1 MTVSTTTNK
10 VAYVGNGIA
19 TEFAIP
25 FPFLETAHLSVYQ
38 LLNDIQTQRED
49 WTVQNGNLIFETA
62 PANEAQIVIMR
73 IVPFTQETDYQENE
87 ILAAGTLERNF
98 DSLTMQVQQLKEL
111 SERAVTVD
119 IFDDTPAAELLPSI
133 RSAVSDAAGYAQ
145 MANEK
150 AEDAEEASLIA
161 TTQATI
167 ATDKANEASTILT
180 SKASINADNFSI
192 TGREKLI
199 ENTFLGSTVVSGIL
213 PETIVSTAS
222 FYTAPEHGYIFICGC
237 TQGQSICNFFINDVR
252 VGCMGSPDA
261 LQTYQTVFF
270 PLKKGD
276 VFKTSTESSMLL
288 QVYSAF
294 FFAKGVG

>member
-10 VAYVGNGIA
+10 VSYVGNGIT

-25 FPFLETAHLSVYQ
+25 FPFLETTHLSVYQ
-38 LLNDIQTQRED
+38 LLNDIQTERED

-111 SERAVTVD
+111 SERTVTVD

-145 MANEK
+145 TATEQAAIATNK
-150 AEDAEEASLIA
+150 AEEATETLENKADTTLDNIDAEGRSLI
-161 TTQATI
+161 
-167 ATDKANEASTILT
+167 
-180 SKASINADNFSI
+180 SKLSMP
-192 TGREKLI
+192 
-199 ENTFLGSTVVSGIL
+199 GSLMVSGIFNS
-213 PETIVSTAS
+213 PATTEAQTFVAPANGWVYASCEKSAGATEFYRNGIVTA
-222 FYTAPEHGYIFICGC
+222 YGGC
-237 TQGQSICNFFINDVR
+237 SAENIYSYFGVNIPCNKNDVISYKTTS
-252 VGCMGSPDA
+252 GSGIIWA
-261 LQTYQTVFF
+261 STFF
-270 PLKKGD
+270 YAQG
-276 VFKTSTESSMLL
+276 EI
-288 QVYSAF
+288 
-294 FFAKGVG
+294 